1 MSMSDNSNNNNRTI
15 DENQEEEEASIA
27 AATLGL
33 DHPGA
38 IRVDPGGGTEVRLMK
53 GVAGQG
59 HNQNGTSIH
68 DEDGS
73 LIVPTASRGGGTD
86 DVEQQLVETGP
97 PGPSH

>member
-38 IRVDPGGGTEVRLMK
+38 QEV
-53 GVAGQG
+53 
-59 HNQNGTSIH
+59 
-68 DEDGS
+68 
-73 LIVPTASRGGGTD
+73 VPRFD
-86 DVEQQLVETGP
+86 L
-97 PGPSH
+97 